1 MLLPSFIWIL
11 IRPTIVQN
19 ILQARLAEG
28 LVKNYILSSKSVSN
42 MFPKYK
48 TKPKSRNCLAHFIF
62 ETLEDNFTNN
72 LSL

>member
-1 MLLPSFIWIL
+1 
-11 IRPTIVQN
+11 
-19 ILQARLAEG
+19 
-28 LVKNYILSSKSVSN
+28 